1 MFGTS
6 PWARAIIAEIIL
18 RARCISFLCTS
29 RVGFLRRVLS
39 CSLKWVCRG
48 DEGNGMENVP
58 RCHRIAMLLSTWC
71 LFGICNATGHLR
83 GMNSGGRRGPVR
95 EKFQTRDLRLISSFV
110 RGRGSALLN
119 ALCSLR
125 NDDVLAPKCAIR
137 LASARFTNIGRSMCN
152 KQQQQHSAT
161 LS

>member
-29 RVGFLRRVLS
+29 LVGFLRRVLS

-58 RCHRIAMLLSTWC
+58 RCHRIAMLSTWC
-71 LFGICNATGHLR
+71 LFGICNANGHLR

-95 EKFQTRDLRLISSFV
+95 EEFQTTRDLRLISSFV
-110 RGRGSALLN
+110 RGRRSALLN

-125 NDDVLAPKCAIR
+125 ESTIMMSRRASFLVLASSH
-137 LASARFTNIGRSMCN
+137 ASFC
-152 KQQQQHSAT
+152 
-161 LS
+161 LSLVASC